1 MMSYKTITVIP
12 PVFKFENILGVKDR
26 KVRAAAFV
34 SQVSKHSNK
43 FSIEAMLG
51 RMKFLDIVGWFT
63 SEKGYQRGDHR
74 IRKIFDLYTKGEL
87 DLLICNSKND
97 LFSYESGLSSLDR
110 SILKNDI
117 PIYCVKDCILIK
129 DSNIISL
136 S

>member
-1 MMSYKTITVIP
+1 MSCKSIIVIP

-34 SQVSKHSNK
+34 PQVSKHSNK

-51 RMKFLDIVGWFT
+51 RMKFLDFVGWFT
-63 SEKGYQRGDHR
+63 PEKGYQRGDHR
-74 IRKIFDLYTKGEL
+74 MRKIFDLYTKGKL

-97 LFSYESGLSSLDR
+97 LFNYESGLSSLDR
-110 SILKNDI
+110 STLKNNI

-129 DSNIISL
+129 NGNIISL

>member
-1 MMSYKTITVIP
+1 MSCKSIIVIP

-34 SQVSKHSNK
+34 PQVSKHSNK

-51 RMKFLDIVGWFT
+51 RMKFLDFVGWFT
-63 SEKGYQRGDHR
+63 PEKGYQRGDHR
-74 IRKIFDLYTKGEL
+74 MRKIFDLYTKGKL

-97 LFSYESGLSSLDR
+97 LFNYESGLSSLDR
-110 SILKNDI
+110 SILKNNI

-129 DSNIISL
+129 NGNIISL

>member
-1 MMSYKTITVIP
+1 MSYKTITVIP

-51 RMKFLDIVGWFT
+51 RMKFLDIVGWVT
-63 SEKGYQRGDHR
+63 SQKGYQRGDHR

-87 DLLICNSKND
+87 DLPICKND
-97 LFSYESGLSSLDR
+97 LFSYESDLSSLDR
-110 SILKNDI
+110 SILKSDI

-136 S
+136 L